1 MVLVKVDIQINIQNK
16 VVFYLILYTQT
27 HTHIQINPKW
37 IKDLT
42 IRSKVTKLLEEN
54 TVDQLF
60 DIYHGNDFFFYVTP
74 KTSTMKVRIKQAGLH
89 QTEKLL
95 HKQ

>member
-1 MVLVKVDIQINIQNK
+1 MVLGKVDIQINIQNK
-16 VVFYLILYTQT
+16 VIFCLILYTQT

-95 HKQ
+95 